1 MADVIIYRRQLEQL
15 NSILEK
21 FITNSAAKCALVIT
35 REGRFLTSR
44 GTAPGFDKI
53 ALAALVSACFAST
66 CAIANLIGESRFST
80 MFHQGVNEHINI
92 SSLTEEVLLIVIFNN
107 HTTIDTVRTFTEQ
120 YKEELCVALSTMPLP
135 TVC

>member
-1 MADVIIYRRQLEQL
+1 MADAIVYRRQLELL

-21 FITNSAAKCALVIT
+21 FITNSVSKCALIIT

-66 CAIANLIGESRFST
+66 CAIASLIGESHFSS
-80 MFHQGVNEHINI
+80 MFHQGVKEHITI
-92 SSLTEEVLLIVIFNN
+92 SSLTEEVLLIVIFTN
-107 HTTIDTVRTFTEQ
+107 HTTIDTVRKYSDLYQ
-120 YKEELCVALSTMPLP
+120 EEFRTALSTMPLP